1 WLLRHIIPAT
11 SEDGSGLNGESVHAI
26 RRHVLWMVET
36 RSELM
41 ETFEGPTHILA
52 DGSYT
57 INSYQVAPVFHVL
70 KLLVDEF
77 ALTGEAIVKELKFN
91 DDGYRLT
98 MLEMLQETVKDDD
111 KLKEA
116 NAKVQEAKHT
126 LTAHE
131 LNTKKAASNVGR
143 LTRQLND
150 AQLRRDNEEEM
161 RLEIELGQAKTSLF
175 LMKNQTFKLHGNL
188 KICEKELEAIEFHHN
203 KVWEDI
209 ILNEQQGK
217 SKKAKFNN
225 IKKKYPHLSKNTNTG
240 LLRFGMHL
248 VLKYN
253 QHKVTVEA
261 AKKFS
266 GDWKMSLEEIRE
278 ERVVVLQR
286 AYRKRRKDKIAQ
298 MQAQAE
304 MNARRAIQKAA
315 AEEEL
320 RRQEAENRR
329 KLAQAERQMARVR
342 EILRKRRIDE
352 ARIKER
358 QSIVKQQA
366 AFSEAE
372 RRNWNHNRKWVKRIW
387 KEWNLQV
394 QFTRNNILR
403 HKLVL
408 LRIVQQWKMV
418 TEMSSVKRKAALLL
432 QRIYRG
438 KLEYRKV
445 KDMKEKMA
453 LNNSKAGAALMRLR
467 YRGMA
472 AAYDGWKL
480 YWHRSKRIK
489 RLRDGAMARGIVYRF
504 DLWKKYVVMTK

>member
-1 WLLRHIIPAT
+1 
-11 SEDGSGLNGESVHAI
+11 
-26 RRHVLWMVET
+26 
-36 RSELM
+36 
-41 ETFEGPTHILA
+41 
-52 DGSYT
+52 
-57 INSYQVAPVFHVL
+57 
-70 KLLVDEF
+70 
-77 ALTGEAIVKELKFN
+77 
-91 DDGYRLT
+91 
-98 MLEMLQETVKDDD
+98 
-111 KLKEA
+111 
-116 NAKVQEAKHT
+116 
-126 LTAHE
+126 
-131 LNTKKAASNVGR
+131 
-143 LTRQLND
+143 
-150 AQLRRDNEEEM
+150 
-161 RLEIELGQAKTSLF
+161 
-175 LMKNQTFKLHGNL
+175 
-188 KICEKELEAIEFHHN
+188 
-203 KVWEDI
+203 
-209 ILNEQQGK
+209 
-217 SKKAKFNN
+217 
-225 IKKKYPHLSKNTNTG
+225 
-240 LLRFGMHL
+240 
-248 VLKYN
+248 
-253 QHKVTVEA
+253 
-261 AKKFS
+261 
-266 GDWKMSLEEIRE
+266 
-278 ERVVVLQR
+278 
-286 AYRKRRKDKIAQ
+286 
-298 MQAQAE
+298 
-304 MNARRAIQKAA
+304 
-315 AEEEL
+315 
-320 RRQEAENRR
+320 
-329 KLAQAERQMARVR
+329 MARVR

-504 DLWKKYVVMTK
+504 DLWKKYVVMTKELKEICASIINKFGRTVLAKTWVARIRKERAAAELIQRLWRGRDGKKRFGAMKQRAWDNEIKVTTYRARKIRELKREVFFRIIAENKVKKGLLRLNRSLLLITFKYGLKKYAHFAKINRDKEYKRRNDLANTIQSWWRGYLGRQSFLHTVKLHNTTIFLQACVRRNLARTRIYIIRINNHNAIEIQCAWRVFVAKNVLHALKVADFLKAADENNYDRMLENWCGEETDEDGNNALHRAAVHGSKRCVKLCVAEGIDPNIYNSKVRKKKRESEWDGQEESEAAAYTYLHLR

>member
-1 WLLRHIIPAT
+1 MIFGVSMPSLLIQFLTRCYGTKAMVNQTLLDLMVCVELNRTNSEVELFSLFLRELYDEDCFVFFLHSRNLVVERLGLKLVDLTHRVLPDSASKLNLKEGAVMVKQNPKIPTITDAYMNKEHIIWLLRHIIPAT

-36 RSELM
+36 RSKLM

-116 NAKVQEAKHT
+116 NAKVQEAKHI

-217 SKKAKFNN
+217 SKKVRMDK
-225 IKKKYPHLSKNTNTG
+225 SKTA
-240 LLRFGMHL
+240 LRQCIH
-248 VLKYN
+248 
-253 QHKVTVEA
+253 
-261 AKKFS
+261 
-266 GDWKMSLEEIRE
+266 
-278 ERVVVLQR
+278 
-286 AYRKRRKDKIAQ
+286 
-298 MQAQAE
+298 
-304 MNARRAIQKAA
+304 
-315 AEEEL
+315 
-320 RRQEAENRR
+320 
-329 KLAQAERQMARVR
+329 
-342 EILRKRRIDE
+342 
-352 ARIKER
+352 
-358 QSIVKQQA
+358 
-366 AFSEAE
+366 
-372 RRNWNHNRKWVKRIW
+372 
-387 KEWNLQV
+387 
-394 QFTRNNILR
+394 
-403 HKLVL
+403 
-408 LRIVQQWKMV
+408 
-418 TEMSSVKRKAALLL
+418 
-432 QRIYRG
+432 
-438 KLEYRKV
+438 
-445 KDMKEKMA
+445 
-453 LNNSKAGAALMRLR
+453 
-467 YRGMA
+467 
-472 AAYDGWKL
+472 
-480 YWHRSKRIK
+480 
-489 RLRDGAMARGIVYRF
+489 
-504 DLWKKYVVMTK
+504 